1 MINNACLSVKI
12 SIIIPVYND
21 PQGLKD
27 TISSLVIQN
36 YPFDK
41 YEIVVVDNGSIDNTL
56 DVAKEYV
63 GEFPQLIKYVVED
76 KIRSSYAARNKGIK
90 AAKGNL
96 ICFIDSDMTV
106 KNNYL
111 TDVSDYFDNN

>member
-1 MINNACLSVKI
+1 M
-12 SIIIPVYND
+12 
-21 PQGLKD
+21 
-27 TISSLVIQN
+27 
-36 YPFDK
+36 
-41 YEIVVVDNGSIDNTL
+41 VDNGSIDNTL

-63 GEFPQLIKYVVED
+63 GKFPQLIKYVVED
-76 KIRSSYAARNKGIK
+76 KIQSSYAARNKGIK

-111 TDVSDYFDNN
+111 TNVSDYFDNNRIDYLEMLDVNKLIKPFIKKNNYKIFIAYYLGKTRLIDNI